1 MLIYRMLIARFY
13 CTCGQRQHTGSSMPS
28 TRGQMEDNRKRK
40 KYDIVGDISR
50 TVFGWRVIWEIEL
63 DITTEVDN
71 QSISEGFKPPTY

>member
-1 MLIYRMLIARFY
+1 
-13 CTCGQRQHTGSSMPS
+13 MPS

-63 DITTEVDN
+63 DITTEVHN
-71 QSISEGFKPPTY
+71 QSIFEGFKPPTYLLEVLKYTWATTS